1 MAWLILAAVL
11 IVQGVRGEVKSASV
25 GKFKIE
31 QELILPATPNEV
43 YDAAT
48 GDISGWWDH
57 SFSGH
62 PKKLFIEAKPGGR
75 FYEIFNDAGDGA
87 MHATVIYAE
96 RGKMLRFEGPLG
108 FSGTAMTMVTTYAL
122 NADPAGTK
130 FHLTVAATGDV
141 DESTAKIV
149 DQVWHHFLDARLKP
163 YIASGDYK
171 KHAAGAGG
179 EGRRPPS
186 PPGNGA
192 SARSNSFTITDVA
205 WLSGRWTGTA
215 GNAVTD
221 EICNAP
227 SHGEMSC
234 TFRAVDAGKIE
245 GLEFITLREIS
256 ATADGPAPTGGPA
269 TAGRHAGI
277 EERVRFF
284 GEDLSEK
291 EGDNGITLR
300 MASVSPTEIVF
311 DNAKTDGFVKHMTIA
326 RQSEDEFSTHIEVV
340 DAAGKTGFIDA
351 KWKREK

>member
-1 MAWLILAAVL
+1 MTRRTLLAISSMAIVAAGL
-11 IVQGVRGEVKSASV
+11 LFGQGANCEVKSASV

-31 QELILPATPNEV
+31 QELILAATPNEV
-43 YDAAT
+43 FDAAT
-48 GDISGWWDH
+48 GDISPWWDH

-62 PKKLFIEAKPGGR
+62 PKKLFIEAKPGGG
-75 FYEIFNDAGDGA
+75 FWEIFNDAGEGVK
-87 MHATVIYAE
+87 HATVIYAE

-108 FSGTAMTMVTTYAL
+108 FSGTAMTMVTTYTL

-149 DQVWHHFLDARLKP
+149 DQVWHHFLDERLKP

-171 KHAAGAGG
+171 KHAASAGG
-179 EGRRPPS
+179 DDGRRPPT
-186 PPGNGA
+186 PQGNGA
-192 SARSNSFTITDVA
+192 SARFSPFTITEVA

-215 GNAVTD
+215 GSAVTD
-221 EICNAP
+221 EMCTAP

-234 TFRAVDAGKIE
+234 MFRAVDAGKIE
-245 GLEFITLREIS
+245 GLEFITLREI
-256 ATADGPAPTGGPA
+256 PAPAGG
-269 TAGRHAGI
+269 REGI

-284 GEDLSEK
+284 GPDLSAK

-300 MASVSPTEIVF
+300 MASVSPTEIIF
-311 DNAKTDGFVKHMTIA
+311 DNAKTDGFVKHMTIS

-340 DAAGKTGFIDA
+340 DATGKTGSIDA

>member
-1 MAWLILAAVL
+1 MRMGRVVRGMGWLILAAVL
-11 IVQGVRGEVKSASV
+11 IAQGVRGEVKSASA

-31 QELILPATPNEV
+31 QELILAASPNEV
-43 YDAAT
+43 FDAAT
-48 GDISGWWDH
+48 GDISAWWDH

-62 PKKLFIEAKPGGR
+62 PKKLFIEAKPGGG
-75 FYEIFNDAGDGA
+75 FWEIFNDAGDGVK
-87 MHATVIYAE
+87 HATVIYAE

-149 DQVWHHFLDARLKP
+149 DQVWHHFLDERLKP

-171 KHAAGAGG
+171 KHVAGDGS

-186 PPGNGA
+186 PQGNGA
-192 SARSNSFTITDVA
+192 SARSSPFTITDVA

-215 GNAVTD
+215 GSAVTD

-227 SHGEMSC
+227 THGEMSC

-256 ATADGPAPTGGPA
+256 ATA
-269 TAGRHAGI
+269 GRRAGI

-284 GEDLSEK
+284 GPDLSEK
-291 EGDNGITLR
+291 EADNGITLW
-300 MASVSPTEIVF
+300 MANVSPTEIFF
-311 DNAKTDGFVKHMTIA
+311 DNAKTDGFVKHMTIT
-326 RQSEDEFSTHIEVV
+326 RQSEDEFTTHIEVV